1 MTDRNERTELLVL
14 QAVRLAGIADLDAI
28 LDRTFL
34 GDEEVERVIAAAN
47 ETGVVEH
54 FSFGDSSG
62 WTITEAGSSR
72 LAELLRRDVA
82 RQGATDVLA
91 ATLEAFEPLNGR
103 FVALVTGWQMRVAP
117 PDTKVNTEVNAGTP
131 GGPGRGADA
140 AELHELL
147 TELESIGS
155 ELRAVLT
162 DLIGVLP
169 RFGRYPAQYSAAVRC
184 ARHDDLSWGWV
195 TGIGILSCHV
205 VWAEL
210 HQDLFSTLGRDR
222 LAGQSDSDR
231 PGTGQGG

>member
-117 PDTKVNTEVNAGTP
+117 PDKKVSAGAP

-169 RFGRYPAQYSAAVRC
+169 RFGRYPAQYSAAVRR